1 MRLEIATQ
9 RPKADARPTPI
20 LFVHGAWHGA
30 WCWENFLPYFAE
42 LGYESHA
49 LSLRGHG
56 KSEGRERIR
65 VRIRAAE
72 YVADLAQVA
81 GQLSKPP
88 ILVGHSMGGY
98 VIQKYLETHSAPAA
112 ILLAPVPVSGVLK
125 FFLRLAVRHPWQV
138 IKAHLTWN
146 AYAAIE
152 TPSLARDAFF
162 SADLPDEAL
171 NRHFAR
177 LQQESYRAG
186 LDMALF
192 DLPRPRKVSP
202 LPMLVLGAANDAVFT
217 RDEIETTA
225 RAYGAPV
232 EFFPNM
238 AHDMMLEAGWRK
250 VAERIVHWLREKGL

>member
-1 MRLEIATQ
+1 MQLELVTQ
-9 RPKADARPTPI
+9 RPKADACPTPI

-42 LGYESHA
+42 QGYESHA

-65 VRIRAAE
+65 TRTRAAE

-125 FFLRLAVRHPWQV
+125 FQLRLSLRHPWQTM
-138 IKAHLTWN
+138 KGHLTWN
-146 AYAAIE
+146 TRMAIE
-152 TPSLARDAFF
+152 TPSLVRDAFF

-171 NRHFAR
+171 HRHFAR
-177 LQQESYRAG
+177 LQPESYRAG
-186 LDMALF
+186 WDMGLF
-192 DLPRPRKVSP
+192 DLPQPRKVSP

-217 RDEIETTA
+217 RDEIEATA
-225 RAYGAPV
+225 RAYHATV

-238 AHDMMLEAGWRK
+238 AHDMMLEAGWQK
-250 VAERIVHWLREKGL
+250 VAERIVHWLREQGL

>member
-1 MRLEIATQ
+1 MQLEIVTHK
-9 RPKADARPTPI
+9 PKTNIRPTPI

-42 LGYESHA
+42 QGYESHA

-65 VRIRAAE
+65 GRIRGAE
-72 YVADLAQVA
+72 YVADLAQAA
-81 GQLSKPP
+81 GQLSRPP

-125 FFLRLAVRHPWQV
+125 FFLRLAVRHPGQS

-152 TPSLARDAFF
+152 TPRLARDAFF

-171 NRHFAR
+171 DRHFAR

-192 DLPRPRKVSP
+192 DLPKPLKVSP
-202 LPMLVLGAANDAVFT
+202 PPMLVLGAANDAVFT
-217 RDEIETTA
+217 REEVEATA
-225 RAYGAPV
+225 RAYNAQV

-238 AHDMMLEAGWRK
+238 AHDVMLEADWQK
-250 VAERIVHWLREKGL
+250 VAERIVNWLKEKGL